1 MSKRPVNQRLW
12 GGRFEDGLDRRIDDL
27 NRSFPFDQ
35 RLWREDIEGSVAW
48 AQALRRASV
57 ISAKDLRAI
66 RKGLREVAAEF
77 EAGRFE
83 DEPSDEDIHTAV
95 ERRLIELAGDVGR
108 RLHTGRSRNDQV
120 ATDLLLWLKA
130 AAEEVDGGIRA
141 VQSALIEAAERTGDI
156 VIPAYTHLQRAQ
168 PVLYAHHLL
177 AYVEMLER
185 DRARVADA
193 GKRADVLPLGCGAAT
208 GTSFAIDR
216 KALAADLGFRT
227 IAQNSMDAVGSRDV
241 ALEFLSVCAI
251 AMTHLSRLGEEI
263 VLWASAEFGFV
274 TLGDSVSTG
283 SSLLPQKRNPD
294 GAELARGK
302 AARVVGR
309 FVGVAGALKG
319 IPLAYNKDLQ
329 EDKEAVFDAF
339 DTLAGT
345 CAAMAATIGGLAF
358 QPDRCARALRSGH
371 LLAVDLADYLVDKGV
386 AFRTAHGIVGRVVK
400 EAESRDCDVADLD
413 ADTLHAIAP
422 EIGPDVGG
430 WLNFE
435 AALRR
440 RAAAGGTA
448 PKRVRAQLRRWRR
461 RLDEWQSPSAGRSPP
476 SARS

>member
-1 MSKRPVNQRLW
+1 MSKLW

-27 NRSFPFDQ
+27 NRSFPFDR
-35 RLWREDIEGSVAW
+35 RLWREDIEGSIAW
-48 AQALRRASV
+48 AQALQRAGV
-57 ISAKDLRAI
+57 ISKKDLRAI

-77 EAGRFE
+77 ESDKFR
-83 DEPSDEDIHTAV
+83 DKPSDEDIHTAV

-120 ATDLLLWLKA
+120 ATDLLLWIKA
-130 AAEEVDGGIRA
+130 AVAEADSGIRA
-141 VQSALIEAAERTGDI
+141 VQAALIEAAERTNEI

-168 PVLYAHHLL
+168 PVLFAHHLL

-185 DRARVADA
+185 DRARLADA

-216 KALAADLGFRT
+216 KALAADLGFRA
-227 IAQNSMDAVGSRDV
+227 IAQNSMDAVGSRDT
-241 ALEFLSVCAI
+241 ALEFISVTAI
-251 AMTHLSRLGEEI
+251 AMTHLSRLGEEV
-263 VLWASAEFGFV
+263 VLWSSAEFGFV

-319 IPLAYNKDLQ
+319 TPLAYNKDLQ

-358 QPDRCARALRSGH
+358 QPERCAEALGRGH

-386 AFRTAHGIVGRVVK
+386 PFRTAHGIVGRVVK
-400 EAESRDCDVADLD
+400 QAEKRGCDVADLD
-413 ADTLHAIAP
+413 AEELHAIAP
-422 EIGPDVGG
+422 EIGPDVSE
-430 WLNFE
+430 WLDYE

-448 PKRVRAQLRRWRR
+448 PRRVRAQLRRWKR
-461 RLDEWQSPSAGRSPP
+461 RLEEWQSPSAGRSPP
-476 SARS
+476 SAHS